1 MRLTAATGR
10 SSREASERSLTL
22 LHIFLGASSVILGVG
37 AFILSTV
44 PTSALTSRATGRLAR

>member
-1 MRLTAATGR
+1 MRLIAATGR

-44 PTSALTSRATGRLAR
+44 LTSALTSRLRAV